1 MNKDLLIAVCSLMFI
16 SACIGF
22 IMCFMA
28 MGGFDD
34 KKEPVIEKTFEGD
47 TEITVEVHYD
57 PPKAEAEAEETE
69 VVTKTSLGRYRLTGY
84 CPCEKCCGVNTGI
97 TASGTKAT
105 AGRTIGVNTSDIPY
119 GSIIEINGQQ
129 YIAEDTG
136 GAIGHNHIDIF
147 FDTHEEAI
155 AFGTQ
160 HAEVYLLEVAD
171 E

>member
-16 SACIGF
+16 SACMGF

-57 PPKAEAEAEETE
+57 PPKAEAEAEQPE
-69 VVTKTSLGRYRLTGY
+69 VVTKTSLGTYKLTGY

-97 TASGTKAT
+97 TASGTNAT
-105 AGRTIGVNTSDIPY
+105 EGRTVGVNPKDIPY
-119 GSIIEINGQQ
+119 GTVLEINGQQ

-136 GAIGHNHIDIF
+136 SAIGSKHIDIF
-147 FDTHEEAI
+147 FNNHEDALK
-155 AFGTQ
+155 FGTQ
-160 HAEVYLLEVAD
+160 KAEVFILEV
-171 E
+171 EE

>member
-16 SACIGF
+16 SACMGF

-57 PPKAEAEAEETE
+57 PPKAEAEAEEPE
-69 VVTKTSLGRYRLTGY
+69 IVTKTSLGTYKLTGY

-105 AGRTIGVNTSDIPY
+105 EGRTVGVNPKDIPY
-119 GSIIEINGQQ
+119 GTVLEINGQQ

-136 GAIGHNHIDIF
+136 SAIGSKHIDIF
-147 FDTHEEAI
+147 FNNHEDALK
-155 AFGTQ
+155 FGTQ
-160 HAEVYLLEVAD
+160 KAEVFILEV
-171 E
+171 EE

>member
-16 SACIGF
+16 SACMGF

-57 PPKAEAEAEETE
+57 PPKAEAEAEEPE
-69 VVTKTSLGRYRLTGY
+69 VVTKTSLGTYKLTGY

-105 AGRTIGVNTSDIPY
+105 EGRTVGVNPKDIPY
-119 GSIIEINGQQ
+119 GTVLEINGQQ

-136 GAIGHNHIDIF
+136 SAIGSKHIDIF
-147 FDTHEEAI
+147 FNNHEDALK
-155 AFGTQ
+155 FGTQ
-160 HAEVYLLEVAD
+160 KAEVFILEV
-171 E
+171 EE

>member
-16 SACIGF
+16 SACMGF

-28 MGGFDD
+28 MGGFED

-57 PPKAEAEAEETE
+57 PPKAEAEAEEPE
-69 VVTKTSLGRYRLTGY
+69 VVTKTSLGTYKLTGY

-105 AGRTIGVNTSDIPY
+105 EGRTVGVNPKDIPY
-119 GSIIEINGQQ
+119 GTVLEINGQQ

-136 GAIGHNHIDIF
+136 SAIGSKHIDIF
-147 FDTHEEAI
+147 FNNHEDALK
-155 AFGTQ
+155 FGTQ
-160 HAEVYLLEVAD
+160 KAEVFILEV
-171 E
+171 EE

>member
-16 SACIGF
+16 SACMGF

-57 PPKAEAEAEETE
+57 PPKAEAEAEEPE
-69 VVTKTSLGRYRLTGY
+69 VVTKTSLGTYKLTGY

-105 AGRTIGVNTSDIPY
+105 EGRTIGVNPKDIPY
-119 GSIIEINGQQ
+119 GTVLEINGQQ

-136 GAIGHNHIDIF
+136 SAIGSKHIDIF
-147 FDTHEEAI
+147 FNNHEDALK
-155 AFGTQ
+155 FGTQ
-160 HAEVYLLEVAD
+160 KAEVFILEV
-171 E
+171 EE

>member
-16 SACIGF
+16 SACMGF

-57 PPKAEAEAEETE
+57 PPKAEAEAKEPE
-69 VVTKTSLGRYRLTGY
+69 VVTKTSLGTYKLTGY

-105 AGRTIGVNTSDIPY
+105 EGRTVGVNPKDIPY
-119 GSIIEINGQQ
+119 GTVLEINGQQ

-136 GAIGHNHIDIF
+136 SAIGSKHIDIF
-147 FDTHEEAI
+147 FNNHEDALK
-155 AFGTQ
+155 FGTQ
-160 HAEVYLLEVAD
+160 KAEVFILEV
-171 E
+171 EE

>member
-16 SACIGF
+16 SACMGF
-22 IMCFMA
+22 IICFMA

-57 PPKAEAEAEETE
+57 PPKAEAEAEEPE
-69 VVTKTSLGRYRLTGY
+69 VVTKTSLGTYKLTGY

-105 AGRTIGVNTSDIPY
+105 EGRTIGVNPKDIPY
-119 GSIIEINGQQ
+119 GTVLEINGQQ

-136 GAIGHNHIDIF
+136 SAIGSKHIDIF
-147 FDTHEEAI
+147 FNNHEDALK
-155 AFGTQ
+155 FGTQ
-160 HAEVYLLEVAD
+160 KAEVFILEV
-171 E
+171 EE

>member
-16 SACIGF
+16 SACMGF

-47 TEITVEVHYD
+47 TEIKVEVHYD
-57 PPKAEAEAEETE
+57 PPKAEAEAEQPE
-69 VVTKTSLGRYRLTGY
+69 VVTKTSLGTYKLTGY

-105 AGRTIGVNTSDIPY
+105 EGRTVGVNPKDIPY
-119 GSIIEINGQQ
+119 GTVLEINGQQ

-136 GAIGHNHIDIF
+136 SAIGSKHIDIF
-147 FDTHEEAI
+147 FNNHEDALK
-155 AFGTQ
+155 FGTQ
-160 HAEVYLLEVAD
+160 KAEVFILEV
-171 E
+171 EE

>member
-16 SACIGF
+16 SACMGF

-57 PPKAEAEAEETE
+57 PPKAEAEAEQPE
-69 VVTKTSLGRYRLTGY
+69 VVTKTSLGTYKLTGY

-105 AGRTIGVNTSDIPY
+105 EGRTVGVNPKDIPY
-119 GSIIEINGQQ
+119 GTVLEINGQQ

-136 GAIGHNHIDIF
+136 SAIGSNHIDIF
-147 FDTHEEAI
+147 FNNHEDALK
-155 AFGTQ
+155 FGTQ
-160 HAEVYLLEVAD
+160 KAEVFILEV
-171 E
+171 EE

>member
-16 SACIGF
+16 SACMGF

-57 PPKAEAEAEETE
+57 PPKAEAEAEQPE
-69 VVTKTSLGRYRLTGY
+69 VVTKTSLGTYKLTGY

-105 AGRTIGVNTSDIPY
+105 EGRTVGVNPKDIPY
-119 GSIIEINGQQ
+119 GTVLEINGQQ

-136 GAIGHNHIDIF
+136 SAIGSKHIDIF
-147 FDTHEEAI
+147 FNNHEDALK
-155 AFGTQ
+155 FGTQ
-160 HAEVYLLEVAD
+160 KAEVFILEV
-171 E
+171 EE